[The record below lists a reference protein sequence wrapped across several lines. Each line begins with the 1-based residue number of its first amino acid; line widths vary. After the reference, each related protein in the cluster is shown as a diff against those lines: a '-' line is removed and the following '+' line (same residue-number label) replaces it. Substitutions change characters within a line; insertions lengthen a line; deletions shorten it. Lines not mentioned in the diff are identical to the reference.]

1 MKADEREELIQKE
14 EVRDTTG
21 TCVHCKQIRVVEV
34 PESWTQ
40 EDIDEYVAE
49 ICDCTTAKMYANRKR
64 RNEKIDQTVES
75 VFREGRGTPLP
86 DEARELLKKA
96 ARLITAHELEACAL
110 KLNGVTGT
118 VNEGKDGV
126 IKVTGSKK
134 LENGMEV

>member
-1 MKADEREELIQKE
+1 MKSDERNELLKKGKAIE
-14 EVRDTTG
+14 TTG
-21 TCVHCKQIRVVEV
+21 TCVHCKQIRAVEV

-40 EDIDEYVAE
+40 EDTDEYVVE
-49 ICDCTTAKMYANRKR
+49 LCDCKTAKMYTERKR
-64 RNEKIDQTVES
+64 RNEKIDQTIDS
-75 VFREGRGTPLP
+75 IFREGRGTPLP

-96 ARLITAHELEACAL
+96 AKLITVHELEGCTL
-110 KLNGVTGT
+110 KLAGVTGT